1 MEVLIRLNSD
11 LPDWLGFLGLRT
23 VLGEV
28 AHFLT
33 IVTGRPGGWIPF
45 GMQQLLKFLS
55 EGIVPGA
62 GDGVVAVILI
72 PVGSLARSEG
82 IEPLLF
88 FGIHG
93 GVGGLND
100 FSSGCQSVTWRD

>member
-1 MEVLIRLNSD
+1 MEVLIRLSSD
-11 LPDWLGFLGLRT
+11 LPNWLGFLGLRT

-82 IEPLLF
+82 VEPLLF

-93 GVGGLND
+93 GAGD
-100 FSSGCQSVTWRD
+100 FDNFRSG